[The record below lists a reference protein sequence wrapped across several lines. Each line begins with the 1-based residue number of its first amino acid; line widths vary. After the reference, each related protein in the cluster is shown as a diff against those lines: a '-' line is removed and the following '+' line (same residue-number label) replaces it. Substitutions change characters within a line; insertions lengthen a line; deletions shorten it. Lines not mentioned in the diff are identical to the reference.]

1 MERKRTAVQPA
12 ISAET
17 LTNALSRL
25 NLTDDQMAALSTQGF
40 VARERRCGRRDIF
53 KLRFRI
59 EGKQVVRSLGTSPA
73 NAASVALAVRVL
85 QRTMRVQREL
95 RKLEE
100 ELRRYLKATKKLLRP
115 AVDLAGYRFHGMCVR
130 RTRSRSDLRN
140 IKSLSDN
147 FIGASHG

>member
-1 MERKRTAVQPA
+1 MERKRATVQLAV
-12 ISAET
+12 STED
-17 LTNALSRL
+17 LTGALSGL
-25 NLTDDQMAALSTQGF
+25 NLTADQMAALSTQGF

-59 EGKQVVRSLGTSPA
+59 DGKQIVRSLGTSPT
-73 NAASVALAVRVL
+73 NAARVAFGVRVL
-85 QRTMRVQREL
+85 QRTMHVQREL

-115 AVDLAGYRFHGMCVR
+115 AVEIAGYRFHGMCVR
-130 RTRSRSDLRN
+130 RTRSRSGLRN
-140 IKSLSDN
+140 IKRLSDN